1 MSSMT
6 PPSSGPESKQPTD
19 VMSEGAAGSV
29 DAWDEAE
36 LEDESLLENE
46 EATAL
51 IGSMLVHLIIILTLA
66 LVPLR
71 AEVDEE
77 AVVLVSPPEYER
89 EKIETIEEITYS
101 EVEQTEVGANSDAE
115 MDMAEASAAVFAD
128 EAEIPNPV
136 ELDPAELGQ
145 IQVNNMFE
153 VAVAPLDRLED
164 LKGKVGQGTQGAKG
178 AVDRLTFEILQSLEE
193 RPTLVVWLFDQSG
206 SLHRQRQEIRDR
218 FERIYTELGIAKESE
233 VDAFSKD
240 KDEQPLL
247 TSVIGFGSNVT
258 LYTEEPTE
266 DLEEIKSIVDNIQ
279 VDSTGEEKVFSAIT
293 SAADKYK
300 GFRRMRSGRE
310 PQRNVLFVVVTDE
323 KGDDGNMLEKS
334 ISSCRKLAIPVYVI
348 GVPAPFG
355 RAHSLVKYVDPD
367 PKYDQSPQW
376 AQVDQ
381 GPETFLPERVQ
392 VGFTA
397 NFEAEPV
404 IDSGFGPYALTRL
417 CYETGGIYFTVH
429 PNRNVNRK
437 VNRGEIDPY
446 AADLKYFFDPVAM
459 SRYRPDYLSQ
469 QDYVNMVKASPL
481 RQALVSAAQMKPA
494 SGLARPKTRFV
505 KMSDPQLVG
514 ELTAAQQD
522 AAKLE
527 PTLVRMAQTLNPGMK
542 VRDEE
547 QSLRWK
553 AGFDLAMGRVL
564 AQKVRTETY
573 NAMLAKAKRGMAFKD
588 GKNNTWELAPSEE
601 ISVGS
606 KWKNEAETATE
617 LLKAVASEHKGTPWA
632 LLAQQELS
640 VPIGWKWEESFTD
653 LAPPASRGPGNN
665 NNNNNVPRPA
675 QDDKARMLKKVVKR
689 PVPKL

>member
-233 VDAFSKD
+233 VDAFSK
-240 KDEQPLL
+240 
-247 TSVIGFGSNVT
+247 G
-258 LYTEEPTE
+258 
-266 DLEEIKSIVDNIQ
+266 
-279 VDSTGEEKVFSAIT
+279 
-293 SAADKYK
+293 
-300 GFRRMRSGRE
+300 
-310 PQRNVLFVVVTDE
+310 
-323 KGDDGNMLEKS
+323 
-334 ISSCRKLAIPVYVI
+334 
-348 GVPAPFG
+348 
-355 RAHSLVKYVDPD
+355 
-367 PKYDQSPQW
+367 
-376 AQVDQ
+376 
-381 GPETFLPERVQ
+381 
-392 VGFTA
+392 
-397 NFEAEPV
+397 
-404 IDSGFGPYALTRL
+404 
-417 CYETGGIYFTVH
+417 
-429 PNRNVNRK
+429 
-437 VNRGEIDPY
+437 
-446 AADLKYFFDPVAM
+446 
-459 SRYRPDYLSQ
+459 
-469 QDYVNMVKASPL
+469 
-481 RQALVSAAQMKPA
+481 
-494 SGLARPKTRFV
+494 
-505 KMSDPQLVG
+505 
-514 ELTAAQQD
+514 
-522 AAKLE
+522 
-527 PTLVRMAQTLNPGMK
+527 
-542 VRDEE
+542 
-547 QSLRWK
+547 
-553 AGFDLAMGRVL
+553 
-564 AQKVRTETY
+564 
-573 NAMLAKAKRGMAFKD
+573 
-588 GKNNTWELAPSEE
+588 
-601 ISVGS
+601 
-606 KWKNEAETATE
+606 
-617 LLKAVASEHKGTPWA
+617 
-632 LLAQQELS
+632 
-640 VPIGWKWEESFTD
+640 
-653 LAPPASRGPGNN
+653 
-665 NNNNNVPRPA
+665 
-675 QDDKARMLKKVVKR
+675 
-689 PVPKL
+689 